1 MEGNSEAVKNGR
13 REQSQLRRKRI
24 RVTLVGRKHRERR
37 RGVEELQ
44 RI

>member
-24 RVTLVGRKHRERR
+24 RVTLVVAGSTGRGAGE
-37 RGVEELQ
+37 
-44 RI
+44 